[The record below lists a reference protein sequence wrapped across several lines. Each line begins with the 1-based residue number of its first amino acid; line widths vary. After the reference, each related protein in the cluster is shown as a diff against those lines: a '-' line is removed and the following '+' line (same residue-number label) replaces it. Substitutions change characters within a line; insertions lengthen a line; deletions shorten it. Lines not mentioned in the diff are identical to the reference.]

1 MEQNTDAH
9 QANEADE
16 VHMEE
21 SINPSTP
28 PILVES
34 PVITDSFVQMMDV
47 TNASKPVSE
56 DPEVLNASDAPDN
69 GNGELDTSTPPI
81 MVESP
86 PLTES
91 LIQMIGDAEK
101 ANLASLDPAHH
112 SEQQTDGN
120 TDSNGFEYVDSIK
133 ITSLDQSSSLPE
145 GDVVKQDTASKE
157 VSAANMEVDDAVQE
171 AGDQSSE
178 SIVKKNESSVAPT
191 ANVNNTSSDKKND
204 KICQWDCASSLGYV
218 SIGVAILAGLTYF
231 VMKHRA
237 K

>member
-9 QANEADE
+9 QAVEADE
-16 VHMEE
+16 VQMEE

-34 PVITDSFVQMMDV
+34 PAITDSFVQMMDG

-56 DPEVLNASDAPDN
+56 EPEVLNASDAPDN
-69 GNGELDTSTPPI
+69 GSGELDTSTPPI

-101 ANLASLDPAHH
+101 ANLESLDPAHH
-112 SEQQTDGN
+112 SEHQTDGNN

-145 GDVVKQDTASKE
+145 GDVVKEETACT
-157 VSAANMEVDDAVQE
+157 ANIKVNDAVQE

-178 SIVKKNESSVAPT
+178 GIVKKDESSVAPP
-191 ANVNNTSSDKKND
+191 AIENDTSSDKKND
-204 KICQWDCASSLGYV
+204 KMCPWDCASSLGYV
-218 SIGVAILAGLTYF
+218 SVGVAILAGLTYF